1 MTIQTPVHIPGAASG
16 VRALTPRLAELSLLA
31 DLERRILWLSS
42 WMIHNANHL
51 RPSRDGLKV
60 GGHQA
65 SCASAATI
73 MAALFFKALRPQDRI
88 AVKPHAAPVLHA
100 INYLMG
106 TQSVDKL
113 KAFRALGGAQ
123 AYPSR
128 TKDEGG
134 IDFSTG
140 SVGLG
145 VGCTLFASIVQDF
158 LAARVPAM
166 PTGRMV
172 AIMGDAEL
180 DEGNVFEALLEG
192 WKHDVR
198 NLWWVIDYNRHS
210 LDGTVNDHLF
220 QKITSFFD
228 TVGWK
233 VENLKYGKELRHA
246 FVGPAG
252 GALQRWIDECPNPLY
267 SALVFKGGPAWR
279 ERLTR
284 DLAGTNGLAELLDT
298 RDDASLHRLMT
309 NLGGHDLD
317 TLTEAFEGA
326 LDEQPRCFIAY
337 TIKGHGTPLAGHR
350 DNHAGLMTPTQIETL
365 RASCGVEAGEEWE
378 ALAGLTATRAAE
390 VASYLQR
397 VPWRAKAVAP
407 PRRHALIKGEIAAPA
422 TPKTS
427 TQAAFGAILAELA
440 KGDTALGA
448 RLVTT
453 SPDVAVSTNLAAF
466 INRRG
471 VFHRN
476 PSTDV
481 FRDEHIASP
490 LKWSQSPQGQ
500 HIELGIAEN
509 NLFLMLAALGLA
521 EPLFGERLLPVGTV
535 YDPFVNRGL
544 DALIY
549 ACYQDARFMLAGTP
563 SGITLSPEGG
573 AHQSVNTVLT
583 GMSIPGLAM
592 FEPAFADELAR
603 IMTWGFQ
610 HMQRKDGGST
620 YMRLS
625 TRPLEQP
632 RRTMTDA
639 LGEAIIAGAYWR
651 EPPQE
656 TPEEL
661 RNAGGTPGTKRAIVY
676 VGALAPEAIAAHAR
690 LAAEPGG
697 AALLAVTSIGR
708 LHADWLANG
717 AQSHI
722 ARLLAELGPG
732 AGLVTV
738 IDGHPAALSWLGS
751 VRGNAIRPLG
761 VSSFGQSADLPD
773 LYRHHGVDAD
783 AIVAA
788 AQALGG

>member
-1 MTIQTPVHIPGAASG
+1 MTIQIPVPMSSLTDAGA
-16 VRALTPRLAELSLLA
+16 VLTPRLKELEMLG
-31 DLERRILWLSS
+31 DLERRILWLAS

-65 SCASAATI
+65 SCASASSI

-106 TQSVDKL
+106 TQKL
-113 KAFRALGGAQ
+113 EKLQAFRALGGAQ

-145 VGCTLFASIVQDF
+145 VGVTLFASIVQDF
-158 LAARVPAM
+158 LSARIKDM

-233 VENLKYGKELRHA
+233 VENLKYGKALRHA
-246 FVGPAG
+246 FIGPAG
-252 GALQRWIDECPNPLY
+252 GALQQWIDDCPNPLY
-267 SALVFKGGPAWR
+267 SALVFKGGAAWR
-279 ERLTR
+279 ERLKK
-284 DLAGTNGLAELLDT
+284 DLAGTIGLPEFLDT
-298 RDDASLHRLMT
+298 RDDAALHRLMT
-309 NLGGHDLD
+309 NLGGHCLD
-317 TLTEAFEGA
+317 TLTEAFDA
-326 LDEQPRCFIAY
+326 AQDEQPRCFIAY
-337 TIKGHGTPLAGHR
+337 TIKGFGTPLAGHR
-350 DNHAGLMTPTQIETL
+350 DNHAGLMTPTQMEEL
-365 RASCGVEAGEEWE
+365 RTSCRVQAGEEWE
-378 ALAGLTATRAAE
+378 ALGGLSLQRRAE
-390 VASYLQR
+390 VAAFLEQ
-397 VPWRAKAVAP
+397 VPWRKKAVAQ
-407 PRRHALIKGEIAAPA
+407 PRRPALVKGEIAMPSS
-422 TPKTS
+422 PKSS
-427 TQAAFGAILAELA
+427 TQAAFGTILAELA
-440 KGDTALGA
+440 KSETALAA

-453 SPDVAVSTNLAAF
+453 SPDVAVSTNLAGF

-476 PSTDV
+476 PRTDV
-481 FRDEHIASP
+481 FRDEQIASP

-549 ACYQDARFMLAGTP
+549 AAYQDARFMLAGTP

-573 AHQSVNTVLT
+573 AHQSINTVLT
-583 GMSIPGLAM
+583 GMSIPGLSM

-603 IMTWGFQ
+603 IVSWGFQ

-620 YMRLS
+620 YLRLS
-625 TRPLEQP
+625 TRVLDQP
-632 RRTMTDA
+632 RRMLDETLA
-639 LGEAIIAGAYWR
+639 EGIIAGAYWLMG
-651 EPPQE
+651 PPQ
-656 TPEEL
+656 
-661 RNAGGTPGTKRAIVY
+661 GTTARILIAY
-676 VGALAPEAIAAHAR
+676 SGAVAPEAVSAYRALNAA
-690 LAAEPGG
+690 GVG
-697 AALLAVTSIGR
+697 AAVLAVTSVGR

-717 AQSHI
+717 AGSHI
-722 ARLLAELGPG
+722 GKLLGVLAPG
-732 AGLVTV
+732 VGIVSV

-761 VSSFGQSADLPD
+761 VSSFGQSGDLPA
-773 LYRHHGVDAD
+773 LYAQHGIDPE
-783 AIVAA
+783 AIATAA
-788 AQALGG
+788 KSLIAHPE

>member
-1 MTIQTPVHIPGAASG
+1 MTIQMPIQPPLPGQIAG
-16 VRALTPRLAELSLLA
+16 HLPTPRQAELAMLA
-31 DLERRILWLSS
+31 DIERQILWLSS

-100 INYLMG
+100 INYLLG
-106 TQSVDKL
+106 RQSREKL
-113 KAFRALGGAQ
+113 EAFRALGGAQ

-128 TKDEGG
+128 TKDDGG

-145 VGCTLFASIVQDF
+145 VGATLFASIVQDF
-158 LAARVPAM
+158 LAARIPTM

-220 QKITSFFD
+220 QKITSFFK
-228 TVGWK
+228 TVDWK
-233 VENLKYGKELRHA
+233 VESLKFGKELRHA
-246 FVGPAG
+246 FIGPAG
-252 GALQRWIDECPNPLY
+252 EALQKWIEDCPNQLY

-279 ERLTR
+279 ERLKT
-284 DLAGTNGLAELLDT
+284 DLHGTSGLAELLDT
-298 RDDASLHRLMT
+298 RDDTALHRLMT

-317 TLTEAFEGA
+317 TLSEAFEA
-326 LDEQPRCFIAY
+326 AQDEQPRCFIAY
-337 TIKGHGTPLAGHR
+337 TIKGYGTPLAGHR
-350 DNHAGLMTPTQIETL
+350 DNHAGLMTQAQIETL
-365 RASCGVEAGEEWE
+365 RAACGVAAGEEW
-378 ALAGLTATRAAE
+378 APLAGIPPPRRADVTA
-390 VASYLQR
+390 YLER
-397 VPWRAKAVAP
+397 VPWRKKPAAP
-407 PRRHALIKGEIAAPA
+407 ARRPALIKGGIA
-422 TPKTS
+422 TPKAARIS
-427 TQAAFGAILAELA
+427 TQAAFGTILAELA
-440 KGDTALGA
+440 KDDTALGA

-453 SPDVAVSTNLAAF
+453 SPDVAVSTNLGGF

-471 VFHRN
+471 VFHRK
-476 PSTDV
+476 PRTDV
-481 FRDEHIASP
+481 FRDQHIPSP
-490 LKWSQSPQGQ
+490 LKWSQGPEGH

-509 NLFLMLAALGLA
+509 NLFLMLAALGLS
-521 EPLFGERLLPVGTV
+521 EPLFGERLIPVGTV

-563 SGITLSPEGG
+563 SGITLAPEGG
-573 AHQSVNTVLT
+573 AHQSINTVLT

-603 IMTWGFQ
+603 IMSWGFH
-610 HMQRKDGGST
+610 HMQSREGGST

-625 TRPLEQP
+625 TRIVEQP
-632 RRTMTDA
+632 TRAMTDD
-639 LGEAIIAGAYWR
+639 LGEAIIAGGYWMA
-651 EPPQE
+651 PPA
-656 TPEEL
+656 
-661 RNAGGTPGTKRAIVY
+661 AGTEIAIVY
-676 VGALAPEAIAAHAR
+676 AGAVAPEAIDAHKRLTGQGAR
-690 LAAEPGG
+690 
-697 AALLAVTSIGR
+697 AALLAATSLGR
-708 LHADWLANG
+708 LHTDWLANG
-717 AQSHI
+717 SNAHI
-722 ARLLAELGPG
+722 ARLLGALAPG
-732 AGLVTV
+732 ARLIGV

-751 VRGNAIRPLG
+751 VAGHSIRPLG
-761 VSSFGQSADLPD
+761 VTTFGQSADIPD
-773 LYRHHGVDAD
+773 LYRQHGIDAD

-788 AQALGG
+788 ARAG

>member
-1 MTIQTPVHIPGAASG
+1 MTIQTPIHT
-16 VRALTPRLAELSLLA
+16 ALAGHGTARPQTPRLAELSLLA
-31 DLERRILWLSS
+31 DIERQLLWLSS

-51 RPSRDGLKV
+51 RASRDGLKV

-65 SCASAATI
+65 SCASASTI
-73 MAALFFKALRPQDRI
+73 MTALFLKALRPVDRV

-100 INYLMG
+100 INYLLG
-106 TQSVDKL
+106 KQSLDKL
-113 KAFRALGGAQ
+113 QAFRALGGAQ

-128 TKDEGG
+128 TKDQGG

-145 VGCTLFASIVQDF
+145 VGATLFASIVQDF
-158 LAARVPAM
+158 LAARVPDM

-233 VENLKYGKELRHA
+233 VESLKFGKELQHA
-246 FVGPAG
+246 FIGPAG
-252 GALQRWIDECPNPLY
+252 GALKKWIEDCPNPLY
-267 SALVFKGGPAWR
+267 SALVFKGGAAWR
-279 ERLTR
+279 ERLKR
-284 DLAGTNGLAELLDT
+284 DLAGTSGLAELLDT
-298 RDDASLHRLMT
+298 RDDTALHRLMT

-317 TLTEAFEGA
+317 ALTEAFDA
-326 LDEQPRCFIAY
+326 AQDPQPRCFIAY
-337 TIKGHGTPLAGHR
+337 TIKGHATPLAGHR
-350 DNHAGLMTPTQIETL
+350 DNHAGLMTQAQIEQL
-365 RASCGVEAGEEWE
+365 RAACGVAPGAEWE
-378 ALAGLTATRAAE
+378 PLGGFSAARRAE
-390 VASYLQR
+390 ASAYLQG
-397 VPWRAKAVAP
+397 VPWAAKPVAQ
-407 PRRHALIKGEIAAPA
+407 PRRPALIKGDIA
-422 TPKTS
+422 TPAVQKTS
-427 TQAAFGAILAELA
+427 TQAAFGTIMAELA

-453 SPDVAVSTNLAAF
+453 SPDVAVSTNLAGF

-471 VFHRN
+471 VFHREAR
-476 PSTDV
+476 TDV

-490 LKWSQSPQGQ
+490 LKWSQGPEGH

-563 SGITLSPEGG
+563 SGITLAPEGG
-573 AHQSVNTVLT
+573 AHQSINTVLT
-583 GMSIPGLAM
+583 GMAVPGLEM

-603 IMTWGFQ
+603 IMSWGFQ
-610 HMQRKDGGST
+610 HMQRKSGGST
-620 YMRLS
+620 YLRLS
-625 TRPLEQP
+625 TRPVDQP
-632 RRTMTDA
+632 QRAIDAALTD
-639 LGEAIIAGAYWR
+639 EIIAGAYWLA
-651 EPPQE
+651 PP
-656 TPEEL
+656 P
-661 RNAGGTPGTKRAIVY
+661 AGARLAIIY
-676 VGALAPEAIAAHAR
+676 TGAVAPEAVAAHAR
-690 LAAEPGG
+690 LAREGTRAGV
-697 AALLAVTSIGR
+697 LAVTSVGR
-708 LHADWLANG
+708 LHQDWLAR
-717 AQSHI
+717 ADQSHI
-722 ARLLAELGPG
+722 ARLLGALAPG

-738 IDGHPAALSWLGS
+738 IDGHPAAMSWLGA
-751 VRGNAIRPLG
+751 VRGDAVRPLG
-761 VSSFGQSADLPD
+761 VTAFGQSADLPD
-773 LYRHHGVDAD
+773 LYRHHGLDAD
-783 AIVAA
+783 AIVAGA
-788 AQALGG
+788 RAVVAGRAKASG